1 MKKKK
6 GFILYADYQKHI
18 LQLSNAEVG
27 KLFKAVFAY
36 VNGEEFEVQLTSAGS
51 MAFSFIKEQIERD
64 REKWELTCQR
74 RSEAGKKGGAP
85 KGNQNA
91 AKRRGESKT
100 TKNKQKQAKQPDT
113 ENDTVTDTDIVSVTE
128 EKQRTDRHR
137 HAVPPPTGRNCM
149 TLRKRK
155 SFRGMR
161 STSIWFKSLFF
172 QACAH
177 AFRKKDWNSFG
188 FCAILKGYSKKIR
201 SLEQ

>member
-36 VNGEEFEVQLTSAGS
+36 VNGEEFEVQLTSAGN
-51 MAFSFIKEQIERD
+51 MAFSFIREQIERD

-113 ENDTVTDTDIVSVTE
+113 ENDTVTDIVSVTE

-137 HAVPPPTGRNCM
+137 HAAPPPTGRNCM
-149 TLRKRK
+149 TLR
-155 SFRGMR
+155 
-161 STSIWFKSLFF
+161 
-172 QACAH
+172 
-177 AFRKKDWNSFG
+177 
-188 FCAILKGYSKKIR
+188 
-201 SLEQ
+201 

>member
-36 VNGEEFEVQLTSAGS
+36 VNGEEFEVQLTSAGN
-51 MAFSFIKEQIERD
+51 MAFSFIREQIERD

-100 TKNKQKQAKQPDT
+100 TKNKQ
-113 ENDTVTDTDIVSVTE
+113 NNLI
-128 EKQRTDRHR
+128 
-137 HAVPPPTGRNCM
+137 
-149 TLRKRK
+149 LR
-155 SFRGMR
+155 M
-161 STSIWFKSLFF
+161 
-172 QACAH
+172 
-177 AFRKKDWNSFG
+177 
-188 FCAILKGYSKKIR
+188 ILLLI
-201 SLEQ
+201 LI

>member
-74 RSEAGKKGGAP
+74 RSEAGKERRCAQGQPERRKKTGRI
-85 KGNQNA
+85 QN
-91 AKRRGESKT
+91 
-100 TKNKQKQAKQPDT
+100 NQKQAK
-113 ENDTVTDTDIVSVTE
+113 
-128 EKQRTDRHR
+128 
-137 HAVPPPTGRNCM
+137 
-149 TLRKRK
+149 
-155 SFRGMR
+155 
-161 STSIWFKSLFF
+161 TSKTT
-172 QACAH
+172 
-177 AFRKKDWNSFG
+177 
-188 FCAILKGYSKKIR
+188 
-201 SLEQ
+201 

>member
-91 AKRRGESKT
+91 AKRRGKSKT

-128 EKQRTDRHR
+128 EKTENRQ
-137 HAVPPPTGRNCM
+137 APSC
-149 TLRKRK
+149 
-155 SFRGMR
+155 
-161 STSIWFKSLFF
+161 STAPDGSELHDAEEAGIIPWDEIDFDLV
-172 QACAH
+172 
-177 AFRKKDWNSFG
+177 
-188 FCAILKGYSKKIR
+188 
-201 SLEQ
+201 